1 MSNLIQYIIQD
12 DPEDEEKRHYQE
24 EKDEWDRDNESSAD
38 KAKKSYNFSSNNLL
52 ENRES
57 LINKSSSNSLSASEN
72 KPQTSNRQPTS
83 NLASNP
89 GETNTSFLP
98 KYQKLIDQHYDDAYK
113 SEGNPNYVYLDPKY
127 IKTIGRGENI
137 NTFETFDKI
146 NFRSKKSGNIATKQE
161 KIDNFNKLENWTKAN
176 KKNATDTHNYKASYF
191 RDLSDLYID
200 SKEEKRL
207 HTEHVL
213 KDIPVIKNIIKN
225 YDELNHEKQ
234 LAILDM
240 VYNLGA
246 TKFDNQFK
254 KFINAVNSN
263 SVDGMLAEY
272 HRKGISEERN
282 RWTADLLKK

>member
-12 DPEDEEKRHYQE
+12 DPEEERRRQE
-24 EKDEWDRDNESSAD
+24 NKDELLTDNDPSAD
-38 KAKKSYNFSSNNLL
+38 KTEKKYNFSNKNLL

-113 SEGNPNYVYLDPKY
+113 SEGNPNYVYFDPKY

-213 KDIPVIKNIIKN
+213 SLIHI
-225 YDELNHEKQ
+225 
-234 LAILDM
+234 
-240 VYNLGA
+240 
-246 TKFDNQFK
+246 
-254 KFINAVNSN
+254 
-263 SVDGMLAEY
+263 
-272 HRKGISEERN
+272 
-282 RWTADLLKK
+282 

>member
-12 DPEDEEKRHYQE
+12 DPEEERRRQE
-24 EKDEWDRDNESSAD
+24 DKDELLTDNEPSAD
-38 KAKKSYNFSSNNLL
+38 KTEKKYNFSSKNLL

-89 GETNTSFLP
+89 GEIDNPLLTQ
-98 KYQKLIDQHYDDAYK
+98 YQKLIDEHYDNAYR

-127 IKTIGRGENI
+127 IKTIGRGKNI
-137 NTFETFDKI
+137 NTFETFNKI
-146 NFRSKKSGNIATKQE
+146 NFKNKKSGNIATRQE

-176 KKNATDTHNYKASYF
+176 KKNAADTHNYKASYF
-191 RDLSDLYID
+191 KDLSDLYID
-200 SKEEKRL
+200 PEEERRL

-234 LAILDM
+234 LAVLDM

-254 KFINAVNSN
+254 KFINAVNTN

-272 HRKGISEERN
+272 HRKGISEDRN
-282 RWTADLLKK
+282 KWTSDLLKK

>member
-1 MSNLIQYIIQD
+1 MPQIHII
-12 DPEDEEKRHYQE
+12 
-24 EKDEWDRDNESSAD
+24 
-38 KAKKSYNFSSNNLL
+38 
-52 ENRES
+52 
-57 LINKSSSNSLSASEN
+57 I
-72 KPQTSNRQPTS
+72 RQ
-83 NLASNP
+83 
-89 GETNTSFLP
+89 
-98 KYQKLIDQHYDDAYK
+98 
-113 SEGNPNYVYLDPKY
+113 
-127 IKTIGRGENI
+127 
-137 NTFETFDKI
+137 
-146 NFRSKKSGNIATKQE
+146 
-161 KIDNFNKLENWTKAN
+161 
-176 KKNATDTHNYKASYF
+176 SYF